1 MKCGIIL
8 SLTIIVVLC
17 GSAAVEKEGAVPI
30 ELERLIADVEMRARE
45 VGPASEQ
52 ARVLL
57 QQLYD
62 MRRRLYNAEENAHRA
77 LTAGREQL
85 REFMKCDAMKVLTK
99 SQKDEVRKFAVELD
113 DVIAGK
119 RKIESLSGFDIP
131 KDETPASCAL
141 RDFMLQ
147 RGDLLLVRNRGMWSR
162 FLIDASCS
170 EKRFSHAEIVTA
182 PFEVVSVGVDEKT
195 GGGVVCANGVESRTR
210 YAEEIAVYRYAG
222 PDADKVRERIA
233 RAAEKRIGTPFD
245 PTFDLKTKKRLYC
258 TEMVRDSVN
267 EAAGYEV
274 IGTSRK
280 EGFEYVAID
289 DCYRKGFVK
298 VFDARE
304 WKGDGTN
311 AADMA
316 QPPTLIPKQTRA
328 MEPAQPRPIK
338 STSTTNRIT
347 RIRFIPGR

>member
-1 MKCGIIL
+1 
-8 SLTIIVVLC
+8 
-17 GSAAVEKEGAVPI
+17 
-30 ELERLIADVEMRARE
+30 MRAKQ
-45 VGPASEQ
+45 VGPEAER
-52 ARVLL
+52 ARAALP
-57 QQLYD
+57 QLYAI
-62 MRRRLYNAEENAHRA
+62 RRRLHNAEDDMRRA

-131 KDETPASCAL
+131 NDETPASCAL

-245 PTFDLKTKKRLYC
+245 PTFDLKTKNRLYC

-289 DCYRKGFVK
+289 DCYRRGFEK
-298 VFDARE
+298 VFDARD
-304 WKGDGTN
+304 WKGKVATDAGK
-311 AADMA
+311 A
-316 QPPTLIPKQTRA
+316 QSPTLKPKQARA
-328 MEPAQPRPIK
+328 TEPTQPTPIK
-338 STSTTNRIT
+338 SSSTTNRIT